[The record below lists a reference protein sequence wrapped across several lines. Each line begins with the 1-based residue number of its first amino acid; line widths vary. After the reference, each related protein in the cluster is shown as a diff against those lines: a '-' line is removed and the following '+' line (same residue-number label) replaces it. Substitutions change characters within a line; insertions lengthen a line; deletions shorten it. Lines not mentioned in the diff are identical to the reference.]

1 MGMTDSR
8 SARSTPIL
16 SAPTNPAHPAQPEAP
31 ESRVPHHSEGH
42 RADLKVGLRVGYN
55 KWAVPA
61 RAKRDIAYRQRT
73 AHCGL
78 NRANQPFTALLQQA
92 YHGVGSTASHRH
104 QNHVRSGQ
112 KRSPVQG
119 PRRSVGGRGEIS
131 LNGVTSNCPR
141 CTSSQ
146 APRGR
151 QPAREWAEQEP
162 PLDHFAVLAMYPHPQ
177 RRSWNK

>member
-1 MGMTDSR
+1 MWDITKR
-8 SARSTPIL
+8 
-16 SAPTNPAHPAQPEAP
+16 
-31 ESRVPHHSEGH
+31 
-42 RADLKVGLRVGYN
+42 
-55 KWAVPA
+55 AVPA
-61 RAKRDIAYRQRT
+61 RTKRDIANRQSTSTLRT
-73 AHCGL
+73 KHV
-78 NRANQPFTALLQQA
+78 RANQPFTALLQQA

-119 PRRSVGGRGEIS
+119 PRRSIGVRGEIS

-141 CTSSQ
+141 GTSSQ

-162 PLDHFAVLAMYPHPQ
+162 PPSITSRCWPCAHTPSAKELEQVKPGGARDE
-177 RRSWNK
+177 